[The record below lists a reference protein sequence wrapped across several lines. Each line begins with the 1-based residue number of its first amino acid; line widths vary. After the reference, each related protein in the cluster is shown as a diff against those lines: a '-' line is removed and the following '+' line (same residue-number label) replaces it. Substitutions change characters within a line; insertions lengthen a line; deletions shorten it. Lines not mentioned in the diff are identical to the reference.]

1 MRRLPP
7 LAALPAFEAAARLG
21 SMTAAAA
28 ELGRTHS
35 AISKQVAHLQE
46 ALGVALFEREG
57 ARVRLTAEGAAFAE
71 ETREA
76 LGQIERAARRVA
88 GEGGA
93 TVTVKLSG
101 ALAARWLIPR
111 LPGFQALRPEV
122 ELRLAMA
129 AGGTRFGREGGAP
142 DVLLSWDRLSHP
154 LEELALAAGTGG
166 AVRALGDAGFGPVA
180 APTFGASA
188 PEGRFVARALI
199 ENADAPGLWPG
210 WSALSGRRVEAPERR
225 VFPNTSLCVEAAAAG
240 LGAALVERRLVE
252 RELAAG
258 ALVAPAGF
266 APWPGGFVA
275 VAPQRPRR
283 AVAALLDWLA
293 ADPPRAG
300 LP

>member
-35 AISKQVAHLQE
+35 AISKQVAHLQD

-57 ARVRLTAEGAAFAE
+57 VGVRLTPEGAAYAE
-71 ETREA
+71 ATREA
-76 LGQIERAARRVA
+76 LGQIERATRRLT
-88 GEGGA
+88 GEGAA

-111 LPGFQALRPEV
+111 LPGFQALRPDV
-122 ELRLAMA
+122 DLRLAMA
-129 AGGTRFGREGGAP
+129 AGGARFGREGGAP

-154 LEELALAAGTGG
+154 LEDLALAAGPGR

-180 APTFGASA
+180 APSLGAAA
-188 PEGRFVARALI
+188 PEGRFVAPALI

-210 WSALSGRRVEAPERR
+210 WAALSGRRVEAAERR
-225 VFPNTSLCVEAAAAG
+225 AFPNTSLCVEAATAG
-240 LGAALVERRLVE
+240 LGAAVVERRLVE

-275 VAPQRPRR
+275 VAPRRPRR
-283 AVAALLDWLA
+283 AVSAFLDWLA
-293 ADPPRAG
+293 AEPPRAD